1 MLQVPTRAPAPPLTR
16 RAACGRRRQ
25 INLNVQRET
34 VSHRLL
40 RHPNIIAFKKAR
52 LLRLNAPRTR

>member
-1 MLQVPTRAPAPPLTR
+1 V
-16 RAACGRRRQ
+16 Q

-34 VSHRLL
+34 VSHRML

-52 LLRLNAPRTR
+52 RAARCSGPLTVPP